1 MFVTAPVKWKVLFL
15 IFTLL
20 ATFASLTRAS
30 ENDKNHLMVPIS
42 PYTFLATV
50 CEGVA
55 TRVSCQNADQVMYIE
70 DAFFGRA
77 NTKT

>member
-1 MFVTAPVKWKVLFL
+1 
-15 IFTLL
+15 
-20 ATFASLTRAS
+20 
-30 ENDKNHLMVPIS
+30 MVPIS